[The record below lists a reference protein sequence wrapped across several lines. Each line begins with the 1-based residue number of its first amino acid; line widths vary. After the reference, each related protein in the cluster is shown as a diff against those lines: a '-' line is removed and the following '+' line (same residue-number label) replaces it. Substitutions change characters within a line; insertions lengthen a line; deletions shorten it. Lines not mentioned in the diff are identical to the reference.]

1 MNEPFDIRDEFED
14 RLADQALRES
24 IGGKRPPDLSQ
35 RIIKAATRAPL
46 VRRWRRYALA
56 AGFTAAACF
65 GGVAYFADNLR
76 RPNSGTGSG
85 GMEKMMARASG
96 DAAAEGSMAEA
107 ELTPQALMQHMQS
120 MHSSRDHAARET
132 ARRQIPANKRL
143 PPASVTLPNTFV
155 ATSGIP
161 KSDVPQKT
169 TLGKY
174 EVSTKSIDYNV
185 SKPVYEPKPLPNGV
199 ADEAPEPANP
209 QTADQGRGPG
219 DAGDRYDRIVE
230 NPFLKT
236 ADNPLS
242 TFSIDVDTASYAKAR
257 RYLMETNTLP
267 PPDAVRIEE
276 FVNYFSYDYPQ
287 PSGNAPFSAHME
299 AAACPWQ
306 PDHRLLRIGLKGY
319 EVPDAQRPSS
329 NLVFLLDVSGSM
341 EPEDRLPRVR
351 RAMRMLVDKLGEN
364 DHVAIV
370 VYAGASGV
378 VLPSTSG
385 YRREAI
391 VSALE
396 NLQAGG
402 STNGGE
408 GIRLAYDIAAAAF
421 IKGGANRV
429 ILCTDGDFN
438 VGTTSTGELE
448 RLAEEKA
455 KTGVFL
461 TVLGFGMGNHNDDML
476 EKLADKGNGNYGYI
490 DSDQE
495 AQKLLVE
502 QMGGTLLTIAKD
514 VKLQVEF
521 NPTQVGAYR
530 LIGYE
535 NRLLRAEDFNDDR
548 KDAGEIGAGHTVTAL
563 YEIVPAGKPVESPA
577 VDPLKYQRPAE
588 PTTAAT
594 SGELLTLSIR
604 YKAPDGDQS
613 VRLQFTVRDE
623 GRPFGAASGDFKFA
637 AAVAQFAMLLRNSAY
652 RGNATY
658 DAVLETAREA
668 LGTDPHGY
676 RTAFLEMVA
685 KAKAIGR

>member
-14 RLADQALRES
+14 RLADQALRET

-35 RIIKAATRAPL
+35 RIVKAGTRAP
-46 VRRWRRYALA
+46 VRRRWRRYALA
-56 AGFTAAACF
+56 ASLMAVACL
-65 GGVAYFADNLR
+65 GGLAYFADYLR
-76 RPNSGTGSG
+76 GPSSGTGSGG

-96 DAAAEGSMAEA
+96 DAAAEGSAAET
-107 ELTPQALMQHMQS
+107 ELTPQALMQHMQP
-120 MHSSRDHAARET
+120 MRSSRDHAAREM
-132 ARRQIPANKRL
+132 IPASKAI
-143 PPASVTLPNTFV
+143 AS
-155 ATSGIP
+155 AHYSI
-161 KSDVPQKT
+161 T
-169 TLGKY
+169 TEYDSFTVRKPVY
-174 EVSTKSIDYNV
+174 ETKSRLDANGDRMFTV
-185 SKPVYEPKPLPNGV
+185 SKPVLEPKPLPNGI
-199 ADEAPEPANP
+199 ADQAPEQGNP
-209 QTADQGRGPG
+209 QAPDQGQGPG

-230 NPFLKT
+230 NPFLET

-257 RYLMETNTLP
+257 RYLLETNTLP

-287 PSGNAPFSAHME
+287 PNGDAPFSAHME

-306 PDHRLLRIGLKGY
+306 PEHRLLRIGLKGY

-370 VYAGASGV
+370 VYAGASGL

-438 VGTTSTGELE
+438 VGATSTAELE

-476 EKLADKGNGNYGYI
+476 EKLAFKGNGNYGYI

-521 NPTQVGAYR
+521 NPAQVGAYR

-577 VDPLKYQRPAE
+577 VDPLKYQKPAE

-604 YKAPDGDQS
+604 YKVPDGDQS
-613 VRLQFTVRDE
+613 VRLQFALRDE
-623 GRPFGAASGDFKFA
+623 GRPFGAASADFKFA

-668 LGTDPHGY
+668 LGADPHGY

-685 KAKAIGR
+685 KAKAIAGR